1 MKINNAKLFKTVYEL
16 KQLPPEENIEIA
28 FAGRSNV
35 GKSSLLN
42 SIMGIKVAK
51 ISGKPGKTRSI
62 NYYKINDK
70 DFFVDLPGYGYAAVS
85 KKEREKWDNLLQQYF
100 INRESLRLVC
110 ILIDSRHEPQKL
122 DEMMVSWLKS
132 MEIPFIIVLTKTD
145 KLKSSEKNKKINNI
159 KNILS
164 KYGQYEYFPVSAIKK
179 EGTQELLDYLDMFI
193 K

>member
-164 KYGQYEYFPVSAIKK
+164 KYGQYEYFLVSAIKK